1 MNTFNSIV
9 HAETMITADKDSVE
23 KKSALFQQAVD
34 YFGLDALRQTKDGG
48 LSLRA
53 MQASAKPE
61 TKKKAANEVG
71 LTVAQAEELAAM
83 IAKINEHRVNV
94 WQDYQRAYFK
104 PEKPEPKP
112 KTAEEIEIAEQ
123 KATRS
128 ELLKTSKALSEQ
140 VALIKAEKTVLESQG
155 KELPAERA
163 AELEKIETLKKGVK
177 GKTDSL
183 KERIDFMTQQ
193 KGLPAQ
199 IKKVTDFRRAMAKF
213 LKADESTVGQMSL
226 NGILKALNSVAY
238 GDDDNHIEYGN
249 VYTVDHEGNKVD

>member
-1 MNTFNSIV
+1 MATFNTTEYAIEV
-9 HAETMITADKDSVE
+9 RTAFDNAATSKKEIFE
-23 KKSALFQQAVD
+23 KAVA
-34 YFGLDALRQTKDGG
+34 YFGVEALTPKTG

-61 TKKKAANEVG
+61 TKKKAADAVG
-71 LTVAQAEELAAM
+71 LSLAMAEELSAM
-83 IAKINEHRVNV
+83 IAEINKDRVNV
-94 WQDYQRAYFK
+94 WQDFQRAYFK

-112 KTAEEIEIAEQ
+112 KTAEEIAIAEQ

-155 KELPAERA
+155 KELPPERM

-183 KERIDFMTQQ
+183 KERIDFMMLQ
-193 KGLPAQ
+193 KDLPAQ
-199 IKKVTDFRRAMAKF
+199 IKKVTDFRKSLAKF
-213 LKADESTVGQMSL
+213 LKADESVIGAMSL
-226 NGILKALNSVAY
+226 NGILNKLNSAAY
-238 GDDDNHIEYGN
+238 GDNHIEYGN
-249 VYTVDHEGNKVD
+249 VYTVDEDGNKVD

>member
-1 MNTFNSIV
+1 METFNSIV

-112 KTAEEIEIAEQ
+112 KTAEEIAIAEQ
-123 KATRS
+123 KATRKQ
-128 ELLKTSKALSEQ
+128 LLDASKILAEE

-155 KELPAERA
+155 KELPAERMA
-163 AELEKIETLKKGVK
+163 QLEKAEETKKEVK
-177 GKTDSL
+177 VKSDAL
-183 KERIDFMTQQ
+183 KEKIDAMMLQ
-193 KGLPAQ
+193 KDLPAQ
-199 IKKVTDFRRAMAKF
+199 IKKVTDFRKSMAKF
-213 LKADESTVGQMSL
+213 FKTGESTVGSMSL
-226 NGILKALNSVAY
+226 NEILKTLNSAAY
-238 GDDDNHIEYGN
+238 GDDL
-249 VYTVDHEGNKVD
+249 KA

>member
-1 MNTFNSIV
+1 METFN
-9 HAETMITADKDSVE
+9 TVE
-23 KKSALFQQAVD
+23 YAKEVRKAFSSAVD
-34 YFGLDALRQTKDGG
+34 SKKEIFEKAVAYFGLDALRQTKDGG

-71 LTVAQAEELAAM
+71 LTVAMAEELAAM
-83 IAKINEHRVNV
+83 IAEINKDRVNV
-94 WQDYQRAYFK
+94 WQDFQRAYFK

-112 KTAEEIEIAEQ
+112 KTAEEIAIAEQ

-155 KELPAERA
+155 KSLPAERV

-193 KGLPAQ
+193 KDLPAQ
-199 IKKVTDFRRAMAKF
+199 IKKVTDFRKAMAKF

-226 NGILKALNSVAY
+226 NGILKVLNDAS
-238 GDDDNHIEYGN
+238 
-249 VYTVDHEGNKVD
+249 